1 MSRLAPGTLWFDTAR
16 PDAENA
22 SDLVFLNPIAVL
34 QAFTPGEV
42 LPVLR
47 EAVRWQQKGFW
58 VAGAL
63 TYEAGLPLMQLDGP
77 LPNGPLVWF
86 GVYEAPVGVDAL
98 PPPET
103 HPAVTDILPGITREA
118 YARQMD
124 TLRRWIFEG
133 DVYQINHTFDL
144 HVSTE
149 GDALDLYRALRTLQ
163 PVPYGAFLHLGP
175 QTILS
180 LSPELFF
187 RTSGRSI
194 WTRPMKGTMPR
205 AQAEALGTRSLADDP
220 KNRAEN
226 LMIVD
231 LLRNDLSRVA
241 EWGSVQV
248 TDLFAVELHPTV
260 AQMTSTI
267 RATLRP
273 NTDAVDIL
281 HALFPCGSIT
291 GAPKHRAMQCISLL
305 EERPRGWYC
314 GALGFLP
321 PNGDAVFNVAIR
333 TLVLDETGRGTLGV
347 GSGVVWDSDPESEYA
362 ECLLKARF
370 LGGFQGVSASRTAPA
385 S

>member
-1 MSRLAPGTLWFDTAR
+1 MPLAPGTLWFDTAR

-34 QAFTPGEV
+34 QALTPDDV

-47 EAVRWQQKGFW
+47 EAVRWQQRGFW

-63 TYEAGLPLMQLDGP
+63 AYEAGLPLMHLDGP
-77 LPNGPLVWF
+77 LPNRPLVWF
-86 GVYEAPVGVDAL
+86 GVYEAPTTVEDL
-98 PPPET
+98 PPPDT
-103 HPAVTDILPGITREA
+103 HPAVTDVFPDVSREA
-118 YARQMD
+118 YARQID
-124 TLRRWIFEG
+124 RLRRWIFEG

-144 HVSTE
+144 HVRTE
-149 GDALDLYRALRTLQ
+149 GSPLDLYRALRMQQ
-163 PVPYGAFLHLGP
+163 PVPYGAFLHLDG
-175 QTILS
+175 QSILS

-187 RTSGRSI
+187 RTSGRTI

-205 AQAEALGTRSLADDP
+205 TEAETFGVRALAEDP

-273 NTDAVDIL
+273 EVDAADL
-281 HALFPCGSIT
+281 FQALFPCGSIT

-314 GALGFLP
+314 GALGFLA

-333 TLVLDETGRGTLGV
+333 TLVFDETGQGTLGV
-347 GSGVVWDSDPESEYA
+347 GSGVVWDSNPEAEYA

-370 LGGFQGVSASRTAPA
+370 LGGIQGVSASRTAPA